1 MSATQQVIVYRSQWE
16 QARDQALLMDGG
28 FVVIFAVILAF
39 AIGAG
44 VHYVIDI
51 NTSRQSFI
59 RRNIMVISTVAAVG
73 SLYLMHIAGMKGWL

>member
-1 MSATQQVIVYRSQWE
+1 MSTTQQVIVYRSQFE
-16 QARDQALLMDGG
+16 QMRDQALMDGG
-28 FVVIFAVILAF
+28 FVVILAVLLAF